1 MNPNILAM
9 VAETWQMITIIA
21 AALGVGYAIAR
32 KFEGLLGKDKKGN
45 TLLDR
50 IERIEAQVHPNGG
63 SSMSDKI
70 DYIRRDQN
78 KMKQQISE
86 ISGEVKVI
94 KDIVTAIVDK

>member
-1 MNPNILAM
+1 
-9 VAETWQMITIIA
+9 
-21 AALGVGYAIAR
+21 
-32 KFEGLLGKDKKGN
+32 
-45 TLLDR
+45 
-50 IERIEAQVHPNGG
+50 
-63 SSMSDKI
+63 MSDKI

>member
-1 MNPNILAM
+1 MNANILSTL
-9 VAETWQMITIIA
+9 AETWQMLTIIA
-21 AALGVGYAIAR
+21 AALGVGYATAR
-32 KFEGLLGKDKKGN
+32 KFEGLLGKNKKGD
-45 TLLDR
+45 TLLER
-50 IERIEAQVHPNGG
+50 IERIESQVLPNGG

-78 KMKQQISE
+78 KMKQQVSE